1 MSLSFVMQHYVN
13 KTDWYSMKA
22 PDYNILQHATL
33 VHSID
38 DIILIKPNE
47 QRYML
52 IRGWEISV

>member
-1 MSLSFVMQHYVN
+1 
-13 KTDWYSMKA
+13 MKA

-52 IRGWEISV
+52 IRG